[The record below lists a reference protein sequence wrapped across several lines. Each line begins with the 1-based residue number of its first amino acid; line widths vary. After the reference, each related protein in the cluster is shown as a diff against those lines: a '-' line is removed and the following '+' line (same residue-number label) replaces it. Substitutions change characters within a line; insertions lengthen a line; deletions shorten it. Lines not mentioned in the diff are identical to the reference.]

1 MADAYL
7 NAAVSTAPPAALH
20 GMLADAAV
28 RHSGAAAAQLAA
40 GDEAGGYAALEKASA
55 LVAELLGGV
64 RPHAAPDEDARAV
77 AEGVA
82 ARFQFCLERLA
93 DSGRTNAPAGAA
105 DAARVLTV
113 HAETWRELLRGGDG
127 VKGDVAAEPLAFAP
141 AAAPAGEP
149 VRRSWAA

>member
-28 RHSGAAAAQLAA
+28 RHAAAAAAKLAA
-40 GDEAGGYAALEKASA
+40 RDEAGGHAALEKASA
-55 LVAELLGGV
+55 IVAELLGGV
-64 RPHAAPDEDARAV
+64 RPHAAPDDAARAV

-93 DSGRTNAPAGAA
+93 ESGRTNAPAGAA

-113 HAETWRELLRGGDG
+113 HAETWRELLRGGAAG
-127 VKGDVAAEPLAFAP
+127 TGGAAAEPLAFAP
-141 AAAPAGEP
+141 AAAPVGEP